1 LKKGYFGGTSMAK
14 WIIDP
19 DHSVASFGVRH
30 MMVAN
35 VRGQFNR
42 LSGTIYFDSDDMA
55 NSSVEVAIDVSG
67 IYTGIQKRDD
77 HLRSPDFLNVE
88 RYPQITFK
96 STHIE
101 TAREKGFRVKGDL
114 SIHGISH
121 PVTLDAEWTGPE
133 KSPYGETSMGFFA
146 TVRINREDYGMTWNV
161 LLESGGVMVGK
172 EVMIILDIEA
182 DLTE

>member
-1 LKKGYFGGTSMAK
+1 MTK

-19 DHSVASFGVRH
+19 DHSVASFVVRH

-42 LSGTIYFDSDDMA
+42 LSGTIHFDPDDMA
-55 NSSVEVAIDVSG
+55 NSSVEVAIDASG

-77 HLRSPDFLNVE
+77 HLRSPDFLDVE

-101 TAREKGFRVKGDL
+101 TTRENRFRVAGDL
-114 SIHGISH
+114 SIRGISS
-121 PVTLDAEWTGPE
+121 PVTLDAEYNGPE
-133 KSPYGETSMGFFA
+133 KSPYGETSMGFLA
-146 TVRINREDYGMTWNV
+146 ITHIDRGDYGMTWNV

-172 EVMIILDIEA
+172 EVLITLDAEA

>member
-1 LKKGYFGGTSMAK
+1 MAK

-19 DHSVASFGVRH
+19 DHSVASFVVRH

-42 LSGTIYFDSDDMA
+42 ISGAIHFDPDNMA
-55 NSSVEVAIDVSG
+55 NSSVEVAIDASG

-77 HLRSPDFLNVE
+77 HLRSPDFLDVVSN
-88 RYPQITFK
+88 PHITFK
-96 STHIE
+96 STKVE
-101 TAREKGFRVKGDL
+101 TTRENWFRVAGDL
-114 SIHGISH
+114 SIRGISR
-121 PVTLDAEWTGPE
+121 PVTLDAEYNGPE
-133 KSPYGETSMGFFA
+133 KSPYGETSMGFTA
-146 TVRINREDYGMTWNV
+146 TTRINRGDYGMIWNV

-172 EVMIILDIEA
+172 EMLITLDAEA

>member
-1 LKKGYFGGTSMAK
+1 MTK

-19 DHSVASFGVRH
+19 DHSVASFFVRH

-55 NSSVEVAIDVSG
+55 SSSVEVAIDASG

-77 HLRSPDFLNVE
+77 HLRSPDFLDVE

-101 TAREKGFRVKGDL
+101 TTRGNGFRVKGDL
-114 SIHGISH
+114 SIRGIKC
-121 PVTLDAEWTGPE
+121 PVTLDAEWAGPE
-133 KSPYGETSMGFFA
+133 KSPYGETSMGFTA
-146 TVRINREDYGMTWNV
+146 TTHIDRSNYGMTWNV

-172 EVMIILDIEA
+172 EILIALDAEA

>member
-1 LKKGYFGGTSMAK
+1 MTK

-19 DHSVASFGVRH
+19 DHSVASFIVRH

-42 LSGTIYFDSDDMA
+42 ISGAIHFDPADMA
-55 NSSVEVAIDVSG
+55 NSSVEIFIDASG

-77 HLRSPDFLNVE
+77 HLRSPDFLDVE
-88 RYPQITFK
+88 SYPQITFK

-101 TAREKGFRVKGDL
+101 TTRENGFRVNGHL
-114 SIHGISH
+114 SIRGISH
-121 PVTLDAEWTGPE
+121 LVTLDAEYNGPE
-133 KSPYGETSMGFFA
+133 KSPYGETSMGFTA
-146 TVRINREDYGMTWNV
+146 TTHIDRGDYGMTWNV
-161 LLESGGVMVGK
+161 LLESSGVMVGK
-172 EVMIILDIEA
+172 EVLITLDAEA